1 MKISNVSEYLKTI
14 RPTLAGKFFYYFF
27 PYRKRVILH
36 NMRRVFGQTLSPK
49 EIQHLMQ
56 CFYSHVAT
64 SIKENLSM
72 RFMSQEEIA
81 QKAEVIGYE
90 SVLETAKKHE
100 GILVLTGHFGN
111 WEFAPIAGILNFN
124 QFKGNFYFI
133 RKTLKPK
140 WLERKLFKR
149 YYSSGLNVI
158 PKKNSISQVCDVLEK
173 NNAVVFVMDQYAHL
187 PKDGIAA
194 EFFGIKTGTY
204 RSLATLARYTQ
215 LPVIP
220 AASYRKADGQ
230 HVLKFYDPIPWE
242 ECTEGHHA
250 EIYQNTLRYNQ
261 AIEQL
266 ILEHPEQWL
275 WTHRRWKHTF

>member
-1 MKISNVSEYLKTI
+1 MPNIREYLKTI
-14 RPTLAGKFFYYFF
+14 NPTLAGKFFYYCF
-27 PYRKRVILH
+27 PYRKKIILE
-36 NMRRVFGQTLSPK
+36 NMKQVFGETLSPEEK
-49 EIQHLMQ
+49 QHLIK

-64 SIKENLSM
+64 SIKENFSM
-72 RFMSQEEIA
+72 RFMEQEEIA
-81 QKAEVIGYE
+81 QKAEVVGYE
-90 SVLETAKKHE
+90 AVLELAKKHE
-100 GILVLTGHFGN
+100 GVLVLTGHFGN
-111 WEFAPIAGILNFN
+111 WEFAPVAGILNFK

-140 WLERKLFKR
+140 WLERKIFKR

-158 PKKNSISQVCDVLEK
+158 PKKNSISQVCEVLEK

-187 PKDGIAA
+187 PKDGIAV
-194 EFFGIKTGTY
+194 EFFGVKTGTY
-204 RSLATLARYTQ
+204 RSLATLARYMH

-220 AASYRKADGQ
+220 AASYRKPDGQ

-242 ECTEGHHA
+242 ESSGGHHA
-250 EIYQNTLRYNQ
+250 EIYHNTLRYNQ
-261 AIEQL
+261 ALENL